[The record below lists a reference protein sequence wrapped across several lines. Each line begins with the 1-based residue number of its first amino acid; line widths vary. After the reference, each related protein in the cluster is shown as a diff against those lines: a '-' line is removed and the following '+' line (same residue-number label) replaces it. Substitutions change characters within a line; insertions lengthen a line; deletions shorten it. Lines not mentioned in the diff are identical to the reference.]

1 MSTMGRPT
9 KYTKELLDAAREYL
23 ETYTEDGSPVP
34 SVVGLALHIG
44 IDKSTCY
51 DWANHEDKREFS
63 DILKRV
69 SMMQE
74 QKLISGGLGGDFN
87 PAFAKMMMTK
97 HGYSD
102 KVEQDVKSSDGS
114 MTPKAVPMT
123 FTING
128 VEPDEQSN
136 D

>member
-9 KYTKELLDAAREYL
+9 KYTPELLDAAREYL

-44 IDKSTCY
+44 ITKSTCY
-51 DWANHEDKREFS
+51 EWAKHDDKREFS
-63 DILKRV
+63 DILDQV

-74 QKLISGGLGGDFN
+74 QKLISGGLVGEYN
-87 PAFAKMMMTK
+87 APFAKMLMTK

-102 KVEQDVKSSDGS
+102 KVDTDLTSKGGAVSMPAVIRLSS
-114 MTPKAVPMT
+114 
-123 FTING
+123 
-128 VEPDEQSN
+128 PDDE
-136 D
+136 